1 MGTVNEKTHE
11 SALILANIG
20 AIATGIIKRVSGN
33 DISTAVNGSPV
44 TAELIQNLV
53 YRRVANAA
61 EQELNA

>member
-1 MGTVNEKTHE
+1 MATVNEKTHE

-20 AIATGIIKRVSGN
+20 AVASGIVKKVSGN

-53 YRRVANAA
+53 YRRVAKAA

>member
-1 MGTVNEKTHE
+1 MATVNEKTHE

-33 DISTAVNGSPV
+33 DISTAVNGSLV